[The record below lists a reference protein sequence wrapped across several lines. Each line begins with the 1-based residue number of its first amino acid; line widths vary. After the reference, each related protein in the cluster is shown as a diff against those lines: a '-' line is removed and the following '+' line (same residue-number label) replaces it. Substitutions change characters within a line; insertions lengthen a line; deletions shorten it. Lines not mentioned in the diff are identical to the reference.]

1 VLIAHL
7 SDLHIR
13 DAGDATWL
21 ERQLDRIAARN
32 PDHLAITGDLVDRWS
47 PKILG
52 DVLDALDARGL
63 LHRDRVTILHG
74 NHDFASSGGH
84 PRGRADLWRLIARF
98 WDPPPV
104 IAWRRRRFYQGLAR
118 RADGMGADPPF
129 MKTLTSGLR
138 IAVIDSVPVFWWP
151 VSIKGRT
158 IVVNHAVGSVRSADV
173 SWLARLPHGP
183 GPLVLLLHHYPLAS
197 PAYEWSPDRGQR
209 LPFRTVRVPTE
220 IPESDRRELWEA
232 AHAARV
238 RLVLCGH
245 LHRAR
250 LEYQDGIAVGLN
262 GQSGAAWAGR
272 TIAWYEVSDRE
283 VVMTIEAMDEEG
295 SAGRGG

>member
-1 VLIAHL
+1 MLIAHL

-32 PDHLAITGDLVDRWS
+32 PDHLAVTGDLMDRWS
-47 PKILG
+47 PKILD

-84 PRGRADLWRLIARF
+84 PRARADLWRLVARF
-98 WDPPPV
+98 WDPPPL
-104 IAWRRRRFYQGLAR
+104 IGWRRRRFYHALAR
-118 RADGMGADPPF
+118 RSQGLGADQPYIKALANG
-129 MKTLTSGLR
+129 MR
-138 IAVIDSVPVFWWP
+138 IAVIDSVPVFWQP
-151 VSIKGRT
+151 VSVKGRT
-158 IVVNHAVGSVRSADV
+158 LEVKHAVGHVRPGDV
-173 SWLARLPHGP
+173 SWLARLPHEP
-183 GPLVLLLHHYPLAS
+183 GPLVLLLHHYPLVSA
-197 PAYEWSPDRGQR
+197 AYEWSPKREH
-209 LPFRTVRVPTE
+209 LPFFTVRVPTE
-220 IPESDRRELWEA
+220 IPESDRRQLWEA

-238 RLVLCGH
+238 TLVLCGH

-250 LEYQDGIAVGLN
+250 LEYQEGIPVGLN

-272 TIAWYEVSDRE
+272 TIAWYELTAGE
-283 VVMTIEAMDEEG
+283 VVMTLEATAGPEG
-295 SAGRGG
+295 DTQA